1 MPDLNARQLN
11 TPKAFTSKGFGGQR
25 LLLTK
30 LLSELFLPIC
40 WESPIILGEAIAANG
55 SGPELSAFRQILAD
69 DGTSFV

>member
-1 MPDLNARQLN
+1 
-11 TPKAFTSKGFGGQR
+11 
-25 LLLTK
+25 

-55 SGPELSAFRQILAD
+55 SGTELSAFRQILAD